1 MVAVLKNCNLASGSS
16 MPSTLPSSKHTEVFQ
31 GSKTS
36 HCLKVSSSSPPYMAR
51 TKSTSLKFAS
61 SLKLMNTIVTACVSQ
76 SLSDTHL
83 GAAITGS
90 LLVSRR
96 IRGDQSHASLV
107 HSLLDKRPGIIPRRG
122 SCTCYN
128 ARNHASP
135 TTLPAPLGVRVFLSS
150 D

>member
-31 GSKTS
+31 GLKTF
-36 HCLKVSSSSPPYMAR
+36 HCLKVSSSSL
-51 TKSTSLKFAS
+51 LKFAS
-61 SLKLMNTIVTACVSQ
+61 SLKLNIQLVTTCVSQ

-83 GAAITGS
+83 GAVITGS
-90 LLVSRR
+90 LLVSQR
-96 IRGDQSHASLV
+96 IWGDQSHASLV
-107 HSLLDKRPGIIPRRG
+107 HSLLDKRPGIIPHRG
-122 SCTCYN
+122 SCTHYN